1 MPHIGHHGNPATH
14 KGQRDKHRQPNPKR
28 ETLLV
33 HSRSIRPNQPGTPPP
48 PYATPTVPATTPKRH
63 ISCILDASRVFF
75 SGDVMFPLV
84 SMDPA
89 PCPRCGAATTSK
101 ARGRPRPWCSDRCR
115 KLASE
120 EHRAAARGAV
130 GLEIRDWIIERRIP
144 EVVHRPPS
152 ITASIALLLADVAAS
167 KKVLNTLARRDKRD
181 QLDRATIKLLWPHI
195 HELYTEARPRMG
207 LPERPTTVRTMT
219 PAECAERVLGWPH
232 TGVQVINGLTAKALR
247 GHLTPSE
254 QRDLRIALNHLHDAL
269 TTTPGGPR

>member
-1 MPHIGHHGNPATH
+1 MLALIPSSTSAT
-14 KGQRDKHRQPNPKR
+14 
-28 ETLLV
+28 
-33 HSRSIRPNQPGTPPP
+33 SRLI
-48 PYATPTVPATTPKRH
+48 VATTTPNGTH
-63 ISCILDASRVFF
+63 ISRILDASRVFF
-75 SGDVMFPLV
+75 SGDAMFTLL

-89 PCPRCGAATTSK
+89 PCPRCGTQTTAK

-120 EHRAAARGAV
+120 EHRAAARGAI